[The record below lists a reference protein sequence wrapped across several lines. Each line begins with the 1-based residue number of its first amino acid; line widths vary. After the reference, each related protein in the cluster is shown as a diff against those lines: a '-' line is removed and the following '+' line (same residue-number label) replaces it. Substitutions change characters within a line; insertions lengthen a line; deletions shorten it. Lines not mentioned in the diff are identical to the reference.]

1 MKKSSSH
8 SESSPPAGLLPPAIE
23 SVDDFMAEIYRRM
36 EPQLRL
42 EIGLELW
49 ISARQML
56 LEALQSFY
64 PEWTQ
69 RQVEQEAARRMLR
82 ESA

>member
-8 SESSPPAGLLPPAIE
+8 FDKSPHASFLPPAIE
-23 SVDDFMAEIYRRM
+23 SVDDGIAEIYRRM
-36 EPQLRL
+36 EPQRRL
-42 EIGLELW
+42 EIALELW
-49 ISARQML
+49 ISARQIL
-56 LEALQSFY
+56 LEALQSFH

-69 RQVEQEAARRMLR
+69 TQVEQEAARRMLR